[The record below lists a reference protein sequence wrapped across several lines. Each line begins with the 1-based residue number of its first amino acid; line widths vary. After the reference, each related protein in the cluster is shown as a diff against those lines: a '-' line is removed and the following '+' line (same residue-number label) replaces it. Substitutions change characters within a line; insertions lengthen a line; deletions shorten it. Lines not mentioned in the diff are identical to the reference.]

1 MTATIVL
8 ADDHRIVRQGLRRLL
23 EAANGFAVVGEAADG
38 LEVAGLVER
47 LRPDVLVLDLM
58 MPGLSGLDVTLQVA
72 KRVPETRVVVL
83 SMYANDAYVSEALRN
98 GALAYVLKDVT
109 GTELL
114 RAIRSV
120 LAGRRYLSPP
130 LSEQA
135 VLAYERK
142 ARAAQADGYQTLTAR
157 EREVLHL
164 AAEGLPASAMAERL
178 GIGARTAETHR
189 ASVMRKL
196 GLHGRADLVRYA
208 LQRGLLALEP
218 EEPTPPG
225 PQRQR

>member
-8 ADDHRIVRQGLRRLL
+8 ADDHQIVRQGLRLL
-23 EAANGFAVVGEAADG
+23 LDAAGFAVVGEAADG

-58 MPGLSGLDVTLQVA
+58 MPGLSGLDAMLQVA
-72 KRVPETRVVVL
+72 KRAPKTRVVVL
-83 SMYANDAYVSEALRN
+83 SMHANDAYVFEALRN

-130 LSEQA
+130 LSAKSLE
-135 VLAYERK
+135 AYERK
-142 ARAAQADGYQTLTAR
+142 ARDAEVDIYQTLTAR

-178 GIGARTAETHR
+178 GISARTAETHR
-189 ASVMRKL
+189 ANVMRKL

-208 LQRGLLALEP
+208 LRRWRLALAP
-218 EEPTPPG
+218 EEPTPSG